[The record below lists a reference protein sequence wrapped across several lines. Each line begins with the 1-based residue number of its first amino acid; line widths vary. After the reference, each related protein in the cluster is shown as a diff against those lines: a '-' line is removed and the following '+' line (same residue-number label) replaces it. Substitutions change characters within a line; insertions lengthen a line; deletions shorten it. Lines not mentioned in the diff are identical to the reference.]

1 MTELDDAWVGSAGS
15 PTFPLLDDVW
25 VGSAGSPT
33 FPLLDDIWVGSAG
46 SPTFPLLDDKVTE
59 LDDKVTELVGELVES
74 AEVTLAESAEVAEE
88 SGCVSGPLEESSEHA
103 ARMPATANAVAS
115 FAMKDADVCR
125 AFLMLM
131 ETS

>member
-1 MTELDDAWVGSAGS
+1 MTELDDVWVGSAGSPTFPLLDDKAAELAEVTELDDAWVGSAGS
-15 PTFPLLDDVW
+15 PTFPLLDDK
-25 VGSAGSPT
+25 
-33 FPLLDDIWVGSAG
+33 I
-46 SPTFPLLDDKVTE
+46 TE

-74 AEVTLAESAEVAEE
+74 AEVTEASEVAEE
-88 SGCVSGPLEESSEHA
+88 SGCVSGPLEESSEHT

-115 FAMKDADVCR
+115 FAMKNADVCR

>member
-33 FPLLDDIWVGSAG
+33 FPLLDDAWVGSVG
-46 SPTFPLLDDKVTE
+46 SSTFPLLDDKVSV
-59 LDDKVTELVGELVES
+59 L
-74 AEVTLAESAEVAEE
+74 AEVTESVEVTEASEVAGE